1 MIVSTISIMDTII
14 QPAAPRAKR
23 RAYRSHTEEFKR
35 AAVEQTLVE
44 GASVSLIAREHN
56 VNTNQLFGWRKLY
69 REGRLG
75 NAAPESITLLP
86 ITVADEPREM
96 PPTPQ
101 PSPTPVCAG
110 LIELEIGKAKLRIQG
125 KVDVA
130 VLGVVLE
137 RVLR

>member
-1 MIVSTISIMDTII
+1 MDTII
-14 QPAAPRAKR
+14 QPIEQRAKR
-23 RAYRSHTEEFKR
+23 RTYRSHTEEFKR

-75 NAAPESITLLP
+75 NAPSESITLLP
-86 ITVADEPREM
+86 VTVEDEP
-96 PPTPQ
+96 PAVAPTMQ
-101 PSPTPVCAG
+101 PGPSSACSG
-110 LIELEIGKAKLRIQG
+110 LIELEIGKAKLRIEG

-130 VLGVVLE
+130 VLGLVLE